1 MTVQSSF
8 RQKKNCKYEEIK
20 IINLRKILSADR
32 MSEYYGILDE
42 LSRETPSPEVVEH
55 IARSSDTESEAD
67 EIPPPL
73 EPCSEVSHIFL
84 NDIRE

>member
-1 MTVQSSF
+1 
-8 RQKKNCKYEEIK
+8 
-20 IINLRKILSADR
+20 
-32 MSEYYGILDE
+32 MSEYRYYGILDE

-73 EPCSEVSHIFL
+73 EPCSDVSHISHS
-84 NDIRE
+84 

>member
-1 MTVQSSF
+1 
-8 RQKKNCKYEEIK
+8 
-20 IINLRKILSADR
+20 

-73 EPCSEVSHIFL
+73 EPCSDVSNLFL
-84 NDIRE
+84 IRE

>member
-8 RQKKNCKYEEIK
+8 KQNKNCKYEENR
-20 IINLRKILSADR
+20 IIIFREILRSDR

-55 IARSSDTESEAD
+55 IARSSDNESEAD

-73 EPCSEVSHIFL
+73 EPCSDVSHISHS
-84 NDIRE
+84 